1 MNDTTAADLAVL
13 LPVINGPVNACHKQ
27 NIRFVRVQLNLDF
40 TSLVTLDPP
49 GVTVLCVEFYIQLPQ
64 SSRDMINSAGGAYR
78 LTTFL
83 GPDDICLIPAAEF
96 SPDILAVTLQD
107 GPINMLHPD
116 FNLTSTKTD
125 STTIAA
131 KIISK
136 IIRLATPSI
145 LDHLFN
151 QLCPGYSKEPHAA
164 LDHIKAGVLAA
175 AVVSE

>member
-1 MNDTTAADLAVL
+1 MSQAEY
-13 LPVINGPVNACHKQ
+13 PVCSSSTKPLFHKPCH
-27 NIRFVRVQLNLDF
+27 LG
-40 TSLVTLDPP
+40 P
-49 GVTVLCVEFYIQLPQ
+49 GVTVLRVKFYIELPQ
-64 SSRDMINSAGGAYR
+64 SSRDMINGTGRAYR

-83 GPDDICLIPAAEF
+83 GPDYIHLIPAAEF
-96 SPDILAVTLQD
+96 SCDILAVTLHD
-107 GPINMLHPD
+107 GPIDLLRPD
-116 FNLTSTKTD
+116 FNLTSVKTD

-131 KIISK
+131 EIISK

-145 LDHLFN
+145 LDNLFN